1 MCVCGQSVWLS
12 CVSKLCVSKLCE
24 DKLCVDKLCVD
35 KCVEHAQNEAS
46 CRGHGNW
53 LRATVHV
60 VVASPPGF
68 LRALLG
74 PWHAPS
80 YRCWAR
86 GCNCTTYTTT
96 YVCIYANML
105 QACAVCECQSVCM
118 HICVCVHERASL
130 GRYAC
135 MYASMHVLVSA
146 SMYMSRCIRLQACWQ
161 MQLCSCAMCMHV
173 GV

>member
-1 MCVCGQSVWLS
+1 MVVCAQVVCGQVVCL
-12 CVSKLCVSKLCE
+12 SKLCE
-24 DKLCVDKLCVD
+24 DKLCVHKLCVD

-46 CRGHGNW
+46 FREASY
-53 LRATVHV
+53 RAIVHV

-105 QACAVCECQSVCM
+105 QACAVCEC
-118 HICVCVHERASL
+118 
-130 GRYAC
+130 
-135 MYASMHVLVSA
+135 
-146 SMYMSRCIRLQACWQ
+146 
-161 MQLCSCAMCMHV
+161 
-173 GV
+173 

>member
-1 MCVCGQSVWLS
+1 MWLCVHKL
-12 CVSKLCVSKLCE
+12 CVHKLCVDKLCVSKLRE
-24 DKLCVDKLCVD
+24 DKLCVHKLCVD

-96 YVCIYANML
+96 YMYVSMPTCCRHVQYVNASPYA
-105 QACAVCECQSVCM
+105 CTAV
-118 HICVCVHERASL
+118 
-130 GRYAC
+130 YAC
-135 MYASMHVLVSA
+135 MNV
-146 SMYMSRCIRLQACWQ
+146 RR
-161 MQLCSCAMCMHV
+161 
-173 GV
+173 